1 MKKQWQRPVL
11 KTLKAGSAEAT
22 ANGAIADGGVQGNG
36 SNFRRS

>member
-22 ANGAIADGGVQGNG
+22 STGANDDGNLQNG
-36 SNFRRS
+36 PKKRS

>member
-22 ANGAIADGGVQGNG
+22 NNGIISDGGTQANG